1 MILYI
6 NDILRKKGLQ
16 SSNECCNQI
25 FVKKLCVPVF
35 MELHKPRTRSCVSD
49 RVMDK
54 VVCIIRDEAPQG
66 VLWS

>member
-25 FVKKLCVPVF
+25 FVKMLCVPVF
-35 MELHKPRTRSCVSD
+35 MELKRSCLYLSD
-49 RVMDK
+49 RIVDK
-54 VVCIIRDEAPQG
+54 VVCIIHDEAPQG